1 MEWVGVRKKNLIS
14 VKTWHKFHCSYSTTF
29 SVDCKRCCSLVE
41 VYQVILALLRLYTHS
56 LFSIYRKET
65 KRVIFDGRYW
75 NHDYLLKTSLLLCS
89 HNKVWSCWVQSIQV
103 HPNNLIFAATKDP
116 WTCFGHPGITTFIK
130 SRTCFTVCELEISS
144 FAPIKFH

>member
-14 VKTWHKFHCSYSTTF
+14 VKTWHKFHCSYRTTL

-75 NHDYLLKTSLLLCS
+75 NHDYLLKTSLLSSNPVTLLCS

-103 HPNNLIFAATKDP
+103 HPNNLIFRSYQGSLDLF
-116 WTCFGHPGITTFIK
+116 WTPRHHY
-130 SRTCFTVCELEISS
+130 
-144 FAPIKFH
+144 FHQK